1 MLDLTFAQHATFTPA
16 ARMVPI
22 FINKS
27 FLAFHMSTVLSKS
40 EACSFECLW
49 KKTQV
54 VIKTARSK
62 WLNQNISK
70 SEILSKNEFPAF
82 LDSVVLTPLELVLIL

>member
-27 FLAFHMSTVLSKS
+27 FLAFHMSTVLSNLK
-40 EACSFECLW
+40 
-49 KKTQV
+49 
-54 VIKTARSK
+54 
-62 WLNQNISK
+62 
-70 SEILSKNEFPAF
+70 
-82 LDSVVLTPLELVLIL
+82 LVLLSVCERKLR